1 MARGWGRDFCTPP
14 RVSLLPCAIRRLRGA
29 SLPHPV
35 APTRYSTL
43 PSPTLTPSHIGHLV
57 PQPQPQSLTP
67 TPIPNPHAPIPTPIH
82 PNHPYPAPPTP
93 PPSPPPPSE
102 MHRQL
107 FLQSSARGHLRSAL
121 ATAGAIGNW
130 ETWAVSND
138 KHGEGAAIR
147 ARQPQRRQP
156 QQILWGFTGAAGAAV
171 GVGASALLVLSLS
184 RKRKRRTEKG
194 LGAGEGGA
202 RMARER
208 AGGVAR
214 TGRLAMRA
222 A

>member
-1 MARGWGRDFCTPP
+1 MARGWGRDFCTSP

-43 PSPTLTPSHIGHLV
+43 PSPTLTPSHIVHLV
-57 PQPQPQSLTP
+57 PLPQPQSLTP
-67 TPIPNPHAPIPTPIH
+67 TPPSRPPSTPTIPTP
-82 PNHPYPAPPTP
+82 PLQPPLP
-93 PPSPPPPSE
+93 HLHPPSE

-130 ETWAVSND
+130 ETLAVSND
-138 KHGEGAAIR
+138 KHGEGDTIR

-156 QQILWGFTGAAGAAV
+156 QQTLWGFTGAAGAAV

-184 RKRKRRTEKG
+184 RRRKGRTEKG

-202 RMARER
+202 RMTRER